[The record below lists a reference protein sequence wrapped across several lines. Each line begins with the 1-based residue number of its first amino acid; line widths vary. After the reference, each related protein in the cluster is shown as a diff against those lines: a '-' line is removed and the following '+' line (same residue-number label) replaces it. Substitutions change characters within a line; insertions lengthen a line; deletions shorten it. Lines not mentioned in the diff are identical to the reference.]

1 MLSVKIVEC
10 VNKQEAMEESY
21 MVAKFE
27 KQATNTGVLTF
38 EIPVEDVK
46 KALDTAFKKVQKR
59 LSVPGFRKGKVP
71 RQIFN
76 NVYGEAALYED
87 ALNALL
93 PVHLSKAIQ
102 EAELEVVTEPKID
115 IEKLEAGQPW
125 VLKAEVVLKPEVEA
139 QDRQVSDQ
147 DVKDEL
153 ESRRLGLA
161 ELVVKE
167 GAAELGDTVV
177 IDFEGFLGD
186 QAFEGGKG
194 ENHSLEL
201 GSNSF
206 IPGFE
211 DQLVGTKA
219 GDQVEV
225 KVTFPEAYH
234 AENLKG
240 QDAVFKVTVHEVKAK
255 ELPEL
260 DDEFAKDVDSEVES
274 LAELENK
281 IRVQLEESKKTAA
294 KEVVEDLALRQAVKN
309 AEIVELPEVMVEDE
323 INRQV
328 SHFTNNLKR
337 QGINEDLYFQI
348 TGTNAE
354 GLRAQFAEE
363 AELRTKT
370 NLVLEAIVKAEDIQ
384 VTDAE
389 IDAEVA
395 DLASQYNMSAD
406 QVKQFVSTDMLTADI
421 RMKKAMSLI
430 VDSAVEK

>member
-125 VLKAEVVLKPEVEA
+125 VLKAEVVLKPEVKLGDYKGLEVEA

-177 IDFEGFLGD
+177 IDFEGFLGEE
-186 QAFEGGKG
+186 AFEGGKG
-194 ENHSLEL
+194 EKVVLK
-201 GSNSF
+201 
-206 IPGFE
+206 
-211 DQLVGTKA
+211 VGAWNDA
-219 GDQVEV
+219 GDALKKVATAFEKTHPDV
-225 KVTFPEAYH
+225 KIEIIESDSNYTKLTPALVSNQGAPDIIQAIPEKS
-234 AENLKG
+234 EN
-240 QDAVFKVTVHEVKAK
+240 
-255 ELPEL
+255 
-260 DDEFAKDVDSEVES
+260 DDTMF
-274 LAELENK
+274 
-281 IRVQLEESKKTAA
+281 
-294 KEVVEDLALRQAVKN
+294 
-309 AEIVELPEVMVEDE
+309 
-323 INRQV
+323 
-328 SHFTNNLKR
+328 
-337 QGINEDLYFQI
+337 
-348 TGTNAE
+348 
-354 GLRAQFAEE
+354 
-363 AELRTKT
+363 
-370 NLVLEAIVKAEDIQ
+370 
-384 VTDAE
+384 
-389 IDAEVA
+389 
-395 DLASQYNMSAD
+395 
-406 QVKQFVSTDMLTADI
+406 
-421 RMKKAMSLI
+421 
-430 VDSAVEK
+430 

>member
-1 MLSVKIVEC
+1 MNLWR
-10 VNKQEAMEESY
+10 NNMT
-21 MVAKFE
+21 AKFE
-27 KQATNTGVLTF
+27 KVETNKVVLTF
-38 EIPVEDVK
+38 EISQEDIKKGLDQAFNRVK
-46 KALDTAFKKVQKR
+46 KNVN
-59 LSVPGFRKGKVP
+59 VPGFRKGKVS
-71 RQIFN
+71 RQVFEKM
-76 NVYGEAALYED
+76 YGEEALYQD
-87 ALNALL
+87 ALNILL
-93 PVHLSKAIQ
+93 PDAYDNAVEETGIFP
-102 EAELEVVTEPKID
+102 VTQPKID
-115 IEKLEAGQPW
+115 IESIEKGKPW
-125 VLKAEVVLKPEVEA
+125 VIKAEVIVKPEVKLGEYKGLTVEK
-139 QDRQVSDQ
+139 QDRTVSEQ
-147 DVKDEL
+147 DVED
-153 ESRRLGLA
+153 RLLQEQARAA

-167 GAAELGDTVV
+167 DAAELGDTVV

-186 QAFEGGKG
+186 EAFEGGKG

-201 GSNSF
+201 GSGSF

-211 DQLVGTKA
+211 DQLVGAKE
-219 GDQVEV
+219 GDEVEV
-225 KVTFPEAYH
+225 KVTFPEEYH

-240 QDAVFKVTVHEVKAK
+240 QEAVFKVKVHEVKTK

-260 DDEFAKDVDSEVES
+260 TDEFAKDVDDSVET
-274 LAELENK
+274 LAELKEK
-281 IRVQLEESKKTAA
+281 FRKELEEAKAA
-294 KEVVEDLALRQAVKN
+294 AADEAVADEALRKAVEN